1 MRQERRRPYV
11 QGSRNRGRR
20 RRARERQARD
30 RHIVGALWSGYGLIV
45 WGGELLVRTPP
56 GTVGASDFW
65 PSVDGAIFTP
75 ASS

>member
-1 MRQERRRPYV
+1 MT
-11 QGSRNRGRR
+11 SGRTLF
-20 RRARERQARD
+20 AA
-30 RHIVGALWSGYGLIV
+30 VVSLAAVALWSGYGLIV